1 MVSSSDSA
9 PVGNASSCAMSM
21 LKVKSKD
28 EFSTYVASHS
38 IKEHI
43 YKK

>member
-1 MVSSSDSA
+1 MVSSGDSA

-28 EFSTYVASHS
+28 EFYYVASHS
-38 IKEHI
+38 IKELHR
-43 YKK
+43 